1 MPQAGFDQPPG
12 DDTSDEA
19 DAVLTKPP
27 RLDSVGTG
35 EFET

>member
-1 MPQAGFDQPPG
+1 MPQARFNPPPG